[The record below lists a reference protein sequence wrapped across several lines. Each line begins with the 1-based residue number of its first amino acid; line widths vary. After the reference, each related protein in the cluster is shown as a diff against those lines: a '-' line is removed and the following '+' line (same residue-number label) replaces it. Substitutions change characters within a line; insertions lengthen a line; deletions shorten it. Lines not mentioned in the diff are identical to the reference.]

1 MIIFLC
7 HSNLTYEK
15 AKGVFMEIIEGIH
28 LIDKASRNIAHSN
41 VYLVINGKEL
51 IVVDTGTAGNAKK
64 IVSYVQKIGH
74 QASEISTIVLTHHHR
89 DHVGSAKELKDLTN
103 AKVAAHFEDA
113 EFIAG
118 KKPVPKLK
126 NVLFRAALSF
136 MKSSPV
142 EVDIALK
149 GGDKIGSL
157 TVIDVPGHTPGSIA
171 LLDKQRKALFV
182 GDTLGCNGGKV
193 TADRAP
199 KQFIWAA
206 DRERESIEKISLLD
220 FDIMLPGHGEV
231 LKTNASN
238 ALKEFLVPK
247 SNY

>member
-1 MIIFLC
+1 MINFLC

-28 LIDKASRNIAHSN
+28 LIDEASRNIAHSN

-51 IVVDTGTAGNAKK
+51 IIVDTGTPENAKK
-64 IVSYVQKIGH
+64 IVTYIQKIGH
-74 QASEISTIVLTHHHR
+74 QPSEISTIVLTHHHR
-89 DHVGSAKELKDLTN
+89 DHVGSAKELRDLTN

-113 EFIAG
+113 DFIAG
-118 KKPVPKLK
+118 KKPIPKLK
-126 NVLFRAALSF
+126 NVLFRAALSL
-136 MKSSPV
+136 MKFSPV
-142 EVDIALK
+142 EVDIVLK

-157 TVIDVPGHTPGSIA
+157 TVVDVPGHTPGSIA
-171 LLDKQRKALFV
+171 LLDTQRKALFV
-182 GDTLGCNGGKV
+182 GDTLGCEGRKV
-193 TADRAP
+193 IADRAP

-206 DRERESIEKISLLD
+206 DKEKESIEKISMLD

-238 ALKEFLVPK
+238 ALKQFLVSK
-247 SNY
+247 SNS